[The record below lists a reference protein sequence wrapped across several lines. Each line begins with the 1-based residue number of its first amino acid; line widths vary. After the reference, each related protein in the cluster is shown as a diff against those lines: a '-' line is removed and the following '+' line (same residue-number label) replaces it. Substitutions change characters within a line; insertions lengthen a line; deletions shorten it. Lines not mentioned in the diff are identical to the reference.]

1 MVRREG
7 SRRHPR
13 APNGM
18 HTFCLVSVT
27 IPGKN
32 RPAVPFHRRWAL
44 CFQGRRF
51 IENGNSGGESN
62 SGSLVGNPVRT
73 SCRKVRP
80 TKFIRERSRTC
91 QNQPW

>member
-1 MVRREG
+1 MVRRG
-7 SRRHPR
+7 GLPKASVSR
-13 APNGM
+13 NGQ

-32 RPAVPFHRRWAL
+32 RPAIPFRGGWAL

-62 SGSLVGNPVRT
+62 GGSLVGKSGPDVVPESSANE
-73 SCRKVRP
+73 
-80 TKFIRERSRTC
+80 IYSRLE
-91 QNQPW
+91 